1 MILKILFG
9 LFGLGIVVFIHELG
23 HFLAARAVGIDVEA
37 FSIGWGKP
45 LFRKKIGTVEYRIG
59 TFPIGGYC
67 AMKGEAEFRDALMNE
82 KKEIP
87 REKGTFYGAHPL
99 RRVIVAF
106 AGPAANALFAVLVLT
121 FVWGVGFEVRTLGN
135 KVVLASDIEAGA
147 SFPADE
153 AGIRTGDEIVEIE
166 GKPVSNSQEIQD
178 AIAPRAERKLRVV
191 ALREGGRF
199 TFDLVPKLDTA
210 TGAGKIGVYFW
221 TDPVV
226 DTVSPGSA
234 SAIAGLKPGDRILTI
249 NGYPVPY
256 TAAIG
261 RILKDKPTVA
271 ALEFLRGGETQ
282 ATELVLSW
290 DEEGLLDLG
299 IQFGTVKFRTPP
311 LSPAAALAKG
321 SREAWRTFTVSLGS
335 LGLLFRGVDLTK
347 AVSGPVRITYMVGD
361 VAAESFG
368 QGIGAGISAVASFLA
383 LLSIALCLMNL
394 LPVPA
399 LDGGLILL
407 FVFEALSRKPLR
419 PKFVYAFQM
428 TGTAIIFGLLL
439 FSVFGDILFLF
450 GR

>member
-45 LFRKKIGTVEYRIG
+45 LLKKKIGKVEYRIG
-59 TFPIGGYC
+59 AFPIGGYC
-67 AMKGEAEFRDALMNE
+67 AMKGEAEFRDALLRE

-99 RRVIVAF
+99 RRIIVAF
-106 AGPAANALFAVLVLT
+106 AGPASNALFAVLVLT
-121 FVWGVGFEVRTLGN
+121 FVWGIGFQVRTLGN
-135 KVVLASDIEAGA
+135 KIVLASDIESGL
-147 SFPADE
+147 SYPADE
-153 AGIRTGDEIVEIE
+153 AGLRTGDEIVEIDGE
-166 GKPVSNSQEIQD
+166 PVSNYQEIQD
-178 AIAPRAERKLRVV
+178 AIAPRADHKLQVV
-191 ALREGGRF
+191 ALRGGERISF
-199 TFDLVPKLDTA
+199 ELVPKLDVA

-221 TDPVV
+221 TDPLV
-226 DTVSPGSA
+226 DKVTPGGA
-234 SAIAGLKPGDRILTI
+234 AAIAGVRPGDRIVAL
-249 NGYPVPY
+249 NGAPVPY
-256 TAAIG
+256 TALIG
-261 RILKDKPTVA
+261 SLLKDKPTTA
-271 ALEFLRGGETQ
+271 KLELRRGEAIVQ
-282 ATELVLSW
+282 TELVLSW
-290 DEEGLLDLG
+290 DEEGPSDLG
-299 IQFGTVKFRTPP
+299 IQFRTLEFRTPR
-311 LSPAAALAKG
+311 LSPPAALAKG
-321 SREAWRTFTVSLGS
+321 SREAWRTFTLSLGS

-394 LPVPA
+394 LPLPA

-407 FVFEALSRKPLR
+407 FLFEALSRKPLK
-419 PKFVYAFQM
+419 PKFVYAFQL